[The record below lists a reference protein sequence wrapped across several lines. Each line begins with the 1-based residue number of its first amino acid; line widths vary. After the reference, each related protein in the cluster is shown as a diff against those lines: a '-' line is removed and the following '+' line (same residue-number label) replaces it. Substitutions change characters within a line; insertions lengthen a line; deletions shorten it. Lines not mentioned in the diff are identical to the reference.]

1 MRESGRKLLQTWIKR
16 LNGDLHLFLKSI
28 DVENN
33 MQLAED
39 VLTMILEDVV
49 REKDRLDQMVST
61 LVEQLDGERCATLH
75 EATRTRKAGR
85 VTHYIQYLRYV
96 GEHSTLSHTR
106 RAGTS

>member
-33 MQLAED
+33 MQLAEE

-49 REKDRLDQMVST
+49 REKDRLDQMVSA
-61 LVEQLDGERCATLH
+61 LVEQLDGERCAPLVSTP
-75 EATRTRKAGR
+75 
-85 VTHYIQYLRYV
+85 
-96 GEHSTLSHTR
+96 TLS
-106 RAGTS
+106 

>member
-49 REKDRLDQMVST
+49 RDKDRLDQVVST
-61 LVEQLDGERCATLH
+61 LVEQLDGERCAPLH
-75 EATRTRKAGR
+75 IYRLYTELLVQSYSRTWEMTGPTGCHQRR
-85 VTHYIQYLRYV
+85 
-96 GEHSTLSHTR
+96 R